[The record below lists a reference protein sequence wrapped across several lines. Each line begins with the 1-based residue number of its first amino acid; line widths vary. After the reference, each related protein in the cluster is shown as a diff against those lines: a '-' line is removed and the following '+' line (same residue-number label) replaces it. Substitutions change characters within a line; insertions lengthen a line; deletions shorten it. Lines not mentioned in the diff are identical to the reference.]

1 MSTFAKYRAELF
13 FVGGIFVGVVVSLGI
28 LRLSG
33 LALISQQDLDEQLQ
47 EIAELRAEN
56 QELLDDLFN
65 YQGPNAV
72 FDPDDLPYD
81 PDADARAAVA
91 EGRKSAVEN
100 GKFLMV
106 TFGAN
111 WCLDCRTL
119 HHHLKSDD
127 VQAFAGDLFQFVNV
141 DVGKFNN
148 NRDLATELG
157 VDLTR
162 GIPVAVFFD
171 PDGSVIGTTNDGE
184 LEPARYYTSK
194 QILKFARDI
203 VEKSLISAP
212 DSVQ

>member
-1 MSTFAKYRAELF
+1 MLR
-13 FVGGIFVGVVVSLGI
+13 VSGF
-28 LRLSG
+28 
-33 LALISQQDLDEQLQ
+33 ALISQQDLDEQLH
-47 EIAELRAEN
+47 EIAELRDEN
-56 QELLDDLFN
+56 RELLDDLFN

-72 FDPDDLPYD
+72 FDPDDLPYE

-91 EGRKSAVEN
+91 AGREGAEEN

-111 WCLDCRTL
+111 WCVDCRTL
-119 HHHLKSDD
+119 HYHLKSDD
-127 VQAFAGDLFQFVNV
+127 VQAFAGDIFQFVNV

-148 NRDLATELG
+148 NRELAIELG
-157 VDLTR
+157 VDLQR

-171 PDGSVIGTTNDGE
+171 PDGQVIGTTNDGQ

-194 QILKFARDI
+194 QILKFVRDI

>member
-1 MSTFAKYRAELF
+1 MSAFSKYRAGLF
-13 FVGGIFVGVVVSLGI
+13 FVGGIFVGAVICLAV
-28 LRLSG
+28 LRVG
-33 LALISQQDLDEQLQ
+33 GFALISQQDLDEQML

-65 YQGPNAV
+65 YQGPDAV
-72 FDPDDLPYD
+72 YDPDDLPYD

-91 EGRKSAVEN
+91 DGRKSAVDN

-111 WCLDCRTL
+111 WCVDCRTL
-119 HHHLKSDD
+119 HHHLKSED
-127 VQAFAGDLFQFVNV
+127 VQAFAGDVFQFVNV
-141 DVGKFNN
+141 DVGKFNH

-171 PDGSVIGTTNDGE
+171 PDGRVIGTTNDGE

-203 VEKSLISAP
+203 VEKSLIAAP